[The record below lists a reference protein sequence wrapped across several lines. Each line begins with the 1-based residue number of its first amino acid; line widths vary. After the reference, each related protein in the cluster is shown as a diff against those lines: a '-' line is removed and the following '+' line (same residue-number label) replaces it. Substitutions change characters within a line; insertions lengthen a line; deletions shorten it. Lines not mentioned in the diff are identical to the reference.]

1 MIILLH
7 WFGPMK
13 IGRPLKPITQLLVIG
28 VIITGAIIFIVTSV
42 LPFLSELEQRATEE
56 ITILT
61 RTGSLC
67 QINTK
72 DEAMPS
78 KMITNCELEK
88 GAKVMVSYRDGFPF
102 AKIELP

>member
-56 ITILT
+56 VTILT

-88 GAKVMVSYRDGFPF
+88 GAKVLVSYRDGFPF

>member
-13 IGRPLKPITQLLVIG
+13 IGRPLKPITQLLIIG
-28 VIITGAIIFIVTSV
+28 VIITGAIIFIFTSV

-56 ITILT
+56 VTILT

-78 KMITNCELEK
+78 KMITNCELEE
-88 GAKVMVSYRDGFPF
+88 GAKVMVSYRDGLPF